1 MSDSI
6 IQAYSGTITYRV
18 GVNYRGVVQQ
28 TCNTHSSVL
37 QREHNADCSQ
47 RDSSNNHKVSPFYTT
62 DPISFISIVFVYL
75 FELYCI
81 FQALP
86 TYSPRTIISF
96 FHCLLFVCVY

>member
-47 RDSSNNHKVSPFYTT
+47 CDSLNNHSL
-62 DPISFISIVFVYL
+62 SIL
-75 FELYCI
+75 HNRSKI
-81 FQALP
+81 F
-86 TYSPRTIISF
+86 
-96 FHCLLFVCVY
+96 